1 MEINHAWTRWNKLS
15 KQKYFQRNNSVK
27 ENRVSTLQSEFHR
40 TVLFESKGE
49 ETQIDWTMLFDTAEM
64 RDIVIKA
71 HGAEEDKNKT
81 LKDLEN
87 IFLIC
92 RVKKISI

>member
-1 MEINHAWTRWNKLS
+1 
-15 KQKYFQRNNSVK
+15 
-27 ENRVSTLQSEFHR
+27 
-40 TVLFESKGE
+40 
-49 ETQIDWTMLFDTAEM
+49 MLFDTAEM